1 MKKLLCLVLAMCLL
15 PLGAMAGSTDV
26 LNTES
31 ELPIVKEPITLSI
44 FGKQGAIHAD
54 WPTMDFFKE
63 YQKMTGI
70 TLDFQQVP
78 SQGYDEN
85 KGLMFAS
92 PDKLP
97 DMLVVAG
104 LSGTEIIKYGADGVL
119 IPLEDLLPVYAPNY
133 SALMEKYPDIEGR
146 ISAPDGHIYGISLL

>member
-15 PLGAMAGSTDV
+15 PLVAMAGSTDV

-104 LSGTEIIKYGADGVL
+104 LSGTEIIKYGAD
-119 IPLEDLLPVYAPNY
+119 
-133 SALMEKYPDIEGR
+133 
-146 ISAPDGHIYGISLL
+146 